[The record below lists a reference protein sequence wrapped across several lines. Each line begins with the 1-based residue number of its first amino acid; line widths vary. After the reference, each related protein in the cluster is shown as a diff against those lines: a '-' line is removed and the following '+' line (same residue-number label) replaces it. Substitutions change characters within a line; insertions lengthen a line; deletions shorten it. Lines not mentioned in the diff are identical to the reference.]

1 MTSTLASELAR
12 GNLSQIEVIGAELRR
27 TIAPV
32 LEAVSGASPRPTR
45 ISRAIGL
52 DKSLASRLVRA
63 VQSSSD
69 LDLMHLVPSP
79 GGLRIFAN
87 LAARY
92 ADPASISNLLMTT
105 ERFESLLDTVPGGR
119 ASIDAQISGSS
130 QVARLEREHIAKQA
144 SFKSMSFLLGHFC
157 DVLTTTLFLVPS
169 ADGRRVDGIEIQRR
183 IGLRRMRPSTP
194 LVLMSVWG
202 DPDDAVTENAISFDT
217 LDGQRGSGDPA
228 SFLLPA
234 FCTQPLPKLD
244 VMREGEM
251 TALVLAGDP
260 SLHTPSQLTSAMC
273 IRNAWP
279 LEPESRTQS
288 LRGYVLHTPCR
299 EVVRDVY
306 IAEALYPDATPQ
318 ASFVLPGPRPSMR
331 TPREDGSR
339 HYSEVDLA
347 RSIERQPSGPQSY
360 DIPGVV
366 NHSAVVRHVLERTG
380 HSLTRFRGWRLAMTY
395 PVTLVEMVWS
405 LTHPSHEIEL
415 MMPTTPRGVIQ

>member
-1 MTSTLASELAR
+1 
-12 GNLSQIEVIGAELRR
+12 
-27 TIAPV
+27 
-32 LEAVSGASPRPTR
+32 VSGASPRPTR

-130 QVARLEREHIAKQA
+130 QVALLEREHIAKQA

-157 DVLTTTLFLVPS
+157 DVVSTTLFLVPS
-169 ADGRRVDGIEIQRR
+169 PNGRRVDAIEIQRR

-194 LVLMSVWG
+194 LVLMSIWG
-202 DPDDAVTENAISFDT
+202 DPDDAVTDNAISFDT

-273 IRNAWP
+273 IRNGWP

-299 EVVRDVY
+299 QIVRDVY
-306 IAEALYPDATPQ
+306 IAEPLYPDATPQ
-318 ASFVLPGPRPSMR
+318 VSFVLPGPRPSMR

-380 HSLTRFRGWRLAMTY
+380 HSLTPFRGWRLAMTY

-405 LTHPSHEIEL
+405 LTHPS
-415 MMPTTPRGVIQ
+415 R

>member
-1 MTSTLASELAR
+1 MTSLLTAEVAR
-12 GNLSQIEVIGAELRR
+12 GNLQQIEVVGAELRQA
-27 TIAPV
+27 IAPV

-87 LAARY
+87 LAARF
-92 ADPASISNLLMTT
+92 ADPTSITNLMMAT
-105 ERFESLLDTVPGGR
+105 ERFESLLDAVPGGR

-130 QVARLEREHIAKQA
+130 NVALLKREHIAKQA

-157 DVLTTTLFLVPS
+157 DVVITTLFLVPS
-169 ADGRRVDGIEIQRR
+169 RTGRRVDGIEIQRR

-194 LVLMSVWG
+194 LVLMSIWG
-202 DPDDAVTENAISFDT
+202 EPEDAINENAISFDT
-217 LDGQRGSGDPA
+217 IDGQRGSSNPA
-228 SFLLPA
+228 AFLLPA
-234 FCTQPLPKLD
+234 FCSQPLPKLD
-244 VMREGEM
+244 VMQEGEM

-260 SLHTPSQLTSAMC
+260 SLHAPSQLTSAMH
-273 IRNAWP
+273 IRNGWP
-279 LEPESRTQS
+279 GEPEARIQS

-299 EVVRDVY
+299 QIVRDVF
-306 IAEALYPDATPQ
+306 IAESLYRDATPQ
-318 ASFVLPGPRPSMR
+318 VSFVLPGPRPAMR
-331 TPREDGSR
+331 TQLEDGSR

-347 RSIERQPSGPQSY
+347 RSIDQRPGGLQAFE
-360 DIPGVV
+360 IPGVV

-380 HSLTRFRGWRLAMTY
+380 HGATPFRGWRLAMTY
-395 PVTLVEMVWS
+395 PVALVEMIWT
-405 LTHPSHEIEL
+405 LTHPS
-415 MMPTTPRGVIQ
+415 R